1 MSVLATLVKPLVYL
15 SLPAFAL
22 HTLAKAN
29 PVARYYVRI
38 GLYLSTLGVCSVW
51 GVICSIGMGLVGRR
65 FDVFYVVARSFYFL
79 ASRAVGIYLVVE
91 GEEYLETRP
100 SVLVGNHQSMIDIL
114 YLGRIFP
121 RRASIMAKKELQW
134 SPLLGQFMTLSGAVF
149 VDRGNN
155 ARAVRSLTAAGE
167 TMKERHSSLWLF
179 PEGTRSM
186 RPYAD
191 MLPFKKGAFHT
202 AIQAQVPIVPVVC
215 ENYWRLYR
223 KGVFESGTLKL
234 SVTEYHESV
243 VLPPIPTTG
252 MTSADAGALAIRVH
266 DLMVETL
273 REISAPPPPDA
284 TPKPAEPAVTSSP
297 LPGPGA
303 AGVPTPASAPAPSQP
318 QPQPAASAATET
330 ESEKAA
336 EQVRAESRASTN
348 ASEHSSTSSPVLSH
362 SRASENGTE
371 TEEDDGMVLVGRP
384 AH

>member
-1 MSVLATLVKPLVYL
+1 MSILASIVKPLAYV
-15 SLPAFAL
+15 SLPVFAL
-22 HTLAKAN
+22 HTLANAN
-29 PVARYYVRI
+29 PVVRYYVRI
-38 GLYLSTLGVCSVW
+38 GLFLSTLGVCSLW
-51 GVICSIGMGLVGRR
+51 GVICSIGLGLVGRR
-65 FDVFYVVARSFYFL
+65 FDTFYVVARSFYHL
-79 ASRAVGIYLVVE
+79 ASRAVGIKLVVE

-100 SVLVGNHQSMIDIL
+100 AVLVGNHQSMLDIL

-167 TMKERHSSLWLF
+167 TMKQRHSSLWLF

-223 KGVFESGTLKL
+223 KGVFESGTLK
-234 SVTEYHESV
+234 VK

-266 DLMVETL
+266 DLMVQTL

-284 TPKPAEPAVTSSP
+284 LPKAPEPATTSSP
-297 LPGPGA
+297 LPSPGA
-303 AGVPTPASAPAPSQP
+303 AGISTPASAPAPSQP
-318 QPQPAASAATET
+318 DSATAPTN
-330 ESEKAA
+330 ESEKVA
-336 EQVRAESRASTN
+336 EQVRTESRASTN
-348 ASEHSSTSSPVLSH
+348 TSEGSAISSPTLSH
-362 SRASENGTE
+362 SRVEGSENGTE

-384 AH
+384 NH

>member
-1 MSVLATLVKPLVYL
+1 MSLLASVIKPLVYI

-22 HTLAKAN
+22 KTLADTN
-29 PVARYYVRI
+29 PIARYYVRI
-38 GLYLSTLGVCSVW
+38 GLYLSTLGVCSIW
-51 GVICSIGMGLVGRR
+51 GVICSIGMGLAGRR
-65 FDVFYVVARSFYFL
+65 LDALYVVARSFYFL
-79 ASRAVGIYLVVE
+79 ASRVIGIRLVVE

-100 SVLVGNHQSMIDIL
+100 SILVGNHQSMVDIL

-134 SPLLGQFMTLSGAVF
+134 TPLLGQFMTLGGAVF

-167 TMKERHSSLWLF
+167 IMKERNSSLWLF

-186 RPYAD
+186 RPYPD

-223 KGVFESGTLKL
+223 KGVFESGTLK
-234 SVTEYHESV
+234 VK

-252 MTSADAGALAIRVH
+252 MTAADVPALAIRVH

-273 REISAPPPPDA
+273 REISVPFPVPE
-284 TPKPAEPAVTSSP
+284 PKETKPAVT
-297 LPGPGA
+297 
-303 AGVPTPASAPAPSQP
+303 PTPIVTPVSEPTTAPPAPAPL
-318 QPQPAASAATET
+318 
-330 ESEKAA
+330 AA
-336 EQVRAESRASTN
+336 EQARTESRASTN
-348 ASEHSSTSSPVLSH
+348 TSENSATSSPVLSH
-362 SRASENGTE
+362 SRMDGSEYGTE

-384 AH
+384 SR

>member
-1 MSVLATLVKPLVYL
+1 MSILASIVKPLAYI
-15 SLPAFAL
+15 SLPVFAL
-22 HTLAKAN
+22 HTLANAS

-38 GLYLSTLGVCSVW
+38 GLFLSTLGVCSIW
-51 GVICSIGMGLVGRR
+51 GVICSVGLGLIGRR
-65 FDVFYVVARSFYFL
+65 FDTFYIVARSFYHL
-79 ASRAVGIYLVVE
+79 TSRAVGIKLVVE

-100 SVLVGNHQSMIDIL
+100 AVLVGNHQSMLDIL

-134 SPLLGQFMTLSGAVF
+134 SPLLGQFMTLAGAVF

-167 TMKERHSSLWLF
+167 IMKERHSSLWLF

-223 KGVFESGTLKL
+223 KGVFESGTLK
-234 SVTEYHESV
+234 VK

-252 MTSADAGALAIRVH
+252 MTSADAGALAVRVH

-284 TPKPAEPAVTSSP
+284 MPKAPEPATTSSP
-297 LPGPGA
+297 LPSPGA

-318 QPQPAASAATET
+318 ETTPTAQT
-330 ESEKAA
+330 ESEKVA
-336 EQVRAESRASTN
+336 EQVRTESRASTN
-348 ASEHSSTSSPVLSH
+348 TSESSSFSSPTLSH
-362 SRASENGTE
+362 SRVEGSENGTE

-384 AH
+384 SQ